1 MPRRTV
7 RQGLE
12 REMGTDPGLDIGRI
26 QRQTE
31 IVRDIRGGGMIST
44 QEPLPRDS
52 GQERREKYGGN
63 ASERGRE
70 KVGEKMKE
78 TCEELQD
85 AVL

>member
-31 IVRDIRGGGMIST
+31 IVSDIRGGWDDIDLRVVASR
-44 QEPLPRDS
+44 LRA
-52 GQERREKYGGN
+52 RAKRKIWEK
-63 ASERGRE
+63 
-70 KVGEKMKE
+70 
-78 TCEELQD
+78 CI
-85 AVL
+85 